1 MLGEYRPGVQTGRTE
16 KRVFAPRDVGR
27 RRVGIL
33 ANSVQAWRMKMLL
46 LGGTAF
52 LGRAIATEA
61 VARGVEVTCL
71 ARATSAPPDGVTFVA
86 GDRDL
91 EDGLAPV
98 AAERWDVVV
107 DVSRQPGQVRRALRD
122 LSTGHVVFISTTSVY
137 AYGDRL
143 EQDESSLTVTAL
155 DGDVMTD
162 MSTYGP
168 AKVACEEAVRAAA
181 VTATIIRPGLI
192 GGPGDTSARSGYY
205 PWRFAHPTGDDV
217 LVPGDPDFPCALID
231 VDDLA
236 AWTVA
241 VADAHLPGTYNAT
254 GPTTRLAEVLEL
266 ARRVAGAQAP
276 PPCPVP
282 VEVLRAAGVESWMG
296 PKSLPLWIDDPADR
310 YAATADTR
318 AAQAHGLTTR
328 PLEETFSRVLPYEE
342 TRVLPRRAGLSD
354 VDERQIRSMLVQVR
368 TRPE

>member
-1 MLGEYRPGVQTGRTE
+1 
-16 KRVFAPRDVGR
+16 
-27 RRVGIL
+27 
-33 ANSVQAWRMKMLL
+33 MKMLL

-71 ARATSAPPDGVTFVA
+71 ARGTSAPPDGVTFVT
-86 GDRDL
+86 GDRDT

-98 AAERWDVVV
+98 AAQRWDVVV
-107 DVSRQPGQVRRALRD
+107 DVSRQPGQVRRAVRD
-122 LSTGHVVFISTTSVY
+122 LSTDHVVFISTTSVY
-137 AYGDRL
+137 ATGDRL
-143 EQDESSLTVTAL
+143 EQDESSPTVTAL

-168 AKVACEEAVRAAA
+168 AKVACEEAVRGAA
-181 VTATIIRPGLI
+181 VSSTIIRPGLI

-217 LVPGDPDFPCALID
+217 LVPDDPDFPCALID

-236 AWTVA
+236 AWIVTA
-241 VADAHLPGTYNAT
+241 AETHLVGTYNAT
-254 GPTTRLAEVLEL
+254 GRATPLAGVLEA
-266 ARRVAGAQAP
+266 ARRVAGEQAP
-276 PPCPVP
+276 PPRPVP
-282 VEVLRAAGVESWMG
+282 VEILRAAGVESWMG

-310 YAATADTR
+310 YGATADTS

-328 PLEETFSRVLPYEE
+328 PLEETFARVLPYEE
-342 TRVLPRRAGLSD
+342 ARDTPRRAGLSD
-354 VDERQIRSMLVQVR
+354 VDERQLRQMLA
-368 TRPE
+368 